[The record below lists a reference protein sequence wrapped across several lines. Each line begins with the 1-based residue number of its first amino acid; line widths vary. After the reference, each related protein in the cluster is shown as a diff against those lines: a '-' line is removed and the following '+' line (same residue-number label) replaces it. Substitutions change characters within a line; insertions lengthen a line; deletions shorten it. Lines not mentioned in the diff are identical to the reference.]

1 MAYMQFPN
9 INTAFPEGV
18 PASLP
23 TTQAGVDAFGARL
36 ITAMQGLR
44 DALYQY
50 GPVGQIAHNA
60 FMIHGLMGLG
70 YESQNGA
77 LWVPTYNAIHPI
89 WEEIYSAHSN
99 SDWETIR
106 KFGFLPPALPL
117 DPLEI
122 PIVATYW
129 PNAGWLTETEA
140 ATAAPLQPLPEPG
153 SYTPPP
159 RPMSP
164 NATGQIN
171 ATGQEIT
178 FLGFSLP
185 QIAIAAVA
193 VLLFINMK

>member
-1 MAYMQFPN
+1 
-9 INTAFPEGV
+9 
-18 PASLP
+18 
-23 TTQAGVDAFGARL
+23 
-36 ITAMQGLR
+36 
-44 DALYQY
+44 
-50 GPVGQIAHNA
+50 
-60 FMIHGLMGLG
+60 MIHGLMGLG

-129 PNAGWLTETEA
+129 PNAGWLTETQA

-171 ATGQEIT
+171 AATADTT
-178 FLGFSLP
+178 FFGLSLP

>member
-1 MAYMQFPN
+1 MQFPN

-159 RPMSP
+159 RQTSP
-164 NATGQIN
+164 NATSQIN
-171 ATGQEIT
+171 AATTTEFFG
-178 FLGFSLP
+178 LSLP

-193 VLLFINMK
+193 VLIFINMK